1 MPRRARAPGAKVN
14 ADQRLAY
21 DRWVTA
27 GRPGDKHPRSLLELL
42 RRERDLDL
50 PEADDD
56 LNDTNDFEV
65 EGR

>member
-1 MPRRARAPGAKVN
+1 MN